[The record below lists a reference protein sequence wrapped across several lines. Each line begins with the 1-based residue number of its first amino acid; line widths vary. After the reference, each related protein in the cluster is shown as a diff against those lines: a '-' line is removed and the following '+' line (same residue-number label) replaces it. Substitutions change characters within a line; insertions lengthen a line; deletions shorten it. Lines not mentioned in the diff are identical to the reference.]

1 MDTHLLEV
9 GELTGGYD
17 VRRPVIHDISF
28 YVDKHEI
35 VGLIGM
41 NGAGKSTTIKH
52 ILGLMKP
59 TSGLITLNG
68 KTIDED
74 QAGFRS
80 QVAYIPET
88 PQLYDELTLFEH
100 LELTAMAYQLDE
112 QTFRTR
118 AEELLEEF
126 NMQKMSKWFPST
138 FSKGMQQKVMI
149 MCALLVRPA
158 LLIVDEPFVGLDPLA
173 TRSLLT
179 LFEQLKKQGTG
190 ILMST
195 HILGTA
201 EKYGDHFVLLH
212 DGRVR
217 LKGTLAQMRDQAGVP
232 DGSLE
237 DLFIEIAKEHPA

>member
-9 GELTGGYD
+9 SELTGGYD
-17 VRRPVIHDISF
+17 VRRPVIRDVSF
-28 YVDKHEI
+28 YVDKREI

-52 ILGLMKP
+52 ILGLMQP

-88 PQLYDELTLFEH
+88 PQLYAELTLFEH

-126 NMQKMSKWFPST
+126 NMQKMAKWFPST

-179 LFEQLKKQGTG
+179 LFEQLKQQGTG

-195 HILGTA
+195 HMLGTA
-201 EKYGDHFVLLH
+201 ERYSDHFVLLH
-212 DGRVR
+212 EGRVR
-217 LKGTLAQMRDQAGVP
+217 LKGTLAQMRDQAGIS

-237 DLFIEIAKEHPA
+237 DLFIEMAKEHPA

>member
-1 MDTHLLEV
+1 
-9 GELTGGYD
+9 
-17 VRRPVIHDISF
+17 
-28 YVDKHEI
+28 
-35 VGLIGM
+35 
-41 NGAGKSTTIKH
+41 
-52 ILGLMKP
+52 
-59 TSGLITLNG
+59 SGLITLNG

-179 LFEQLKKQGTG
+179 LFEQLKQQGTG

-195 HILGTA
+195 HMLGTA
-201 EKYGDHFVLLH
+201 ERYSDHFVLLH
-212 DGRVR
+212 EGRVR
-217 LKGTLAQMRDQAGVP
+217 LKGTLAQMRDQAGIP

-237 DLFIEIAKEHPA
+237 DLFIEMAKEHPA